1 MTEPWTVKYRP
12 KRLEDIVGNR
22 KAREEF
28 LKWLQTR
35 LSHKGGKKSALL
47 YGPAGTGKTVT
58 VEAAARSLNLDLVE
72 INASDKRTSQVVE
85 RIAGLATTQSTL
97 YGGKRLLLLDEV
109 DGVNLQEDRG
119 AVPSILKVIE
129 DSAYPVVMTAND
141 PWDPKIRPLRE
152 VSLLIR
158 FRRLSARECLPFLR
172 RICELEGVKAEEEAL
187 RLIAERNQG
196 DMRSTLNDLETLCV
210 GRTVLR
216 VEDVAWLA
224 WRDRLKGVFEA
235 LQQLFHS
242 RDVESARN
250 LVDEVDVDYETFFE
264 WIYENALHQLKNPRD
279 VAEAMD
285 RLARAQLLMA
295 RMKSR
300 QLWSLLPYALELM
313 TAGVALARKGGVG
326 YTQLKFPERLKYL
339 SASRKARTLLT
350 EASKSVGRA
359 VHASSAKA
367 AREYIPYLRFIL
379 KANREEGL
387 RIAEEVGLSKE
398 FLEGLTA

>member
-1 MTEPWTVKYRP
+1 MPEPWTVKYRP

-28 LKWLQTR
+28 LNWLQTR
-35 LSHKGGKKSALL
+35 LKNKGGRKAALL

-72 INASDKRTSQVVE
+72 INASDKRTSQVIE

-97 YGGKRLLLLDEV
+97 YGLKRLLLLDEV

-152 VSLLIR
+152 VSLLVR
-158 FRRLSARECLPFLR
+158 FRRLSARECVPFLR
-172 RICELEGVKAEEEAL
+172 RICQLEGVKAEEEAL

-196 DMRSTLNDLETLCV
+196 DMRSIVNDLETLCV
-210 GRTVLR
+210 GRKVLR
-216 VEDVAWLA
+216 MEDVAWLA

-242 RDVESARN
+242 RDVESARS

-264 WIYENALHQLKNPRD
+264 WIYENALHQLKDPGD

-313 TAGVALARKGGVG
+313 TAGVALARKGGGG

-339 SASRKARTLLT
+339 SATRKARTLLN
-350 EASKSVGRA
+350 EASRAVGRIA
-359 VHASSAKA
+359 HVSSAKA

-387 RIAEEVGLSKE
+387 RIAGEAGLTEEV
-398 FLEGLTA
+398 LEGLTR